1 MITDTRVSQRR
12 KITAQASTVR
22 KRLKEAFIDLD
33 TLLTSHVTSIVVSTQ
48 ILKRTRR
55 TVVPVRSPTQA

>member
-33 TLLTSHVTSIVVSTQ
+33 TLLTS
-48 ILKRTRR
+48 L
-55 TVVPVRSPTQA
+55 